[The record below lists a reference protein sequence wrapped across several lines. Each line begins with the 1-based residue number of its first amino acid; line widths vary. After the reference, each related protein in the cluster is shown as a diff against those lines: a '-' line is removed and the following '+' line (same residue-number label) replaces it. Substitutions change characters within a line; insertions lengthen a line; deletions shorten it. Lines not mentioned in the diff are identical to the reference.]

1 MTRPLLVVTMILS
14 ALACELGGSLACRW
28 GPSRPPV
35 VRVLPATRRKT
46 VAP

>member
-1 MTRPLLVVTMILS
+1 MTRPLFVVTMILS
-14 ALACELGGSLACRW
+14 ALAYELRGTLPCRW

-35 VRVLPATRRKT
+35 VRVLPATRRKA